1 MPLRRAEV
9 ESSFYQRSI
18 QSRDHAGQQKHITC
32 HQVTGSQNCCIS
44 YSCYTIKASC
54 WFMGGKL
61 LVWSGSSRKCWV
73 CMRIIKLSWY
83 LKEGTGTWEWNYT
96 PNYRDSVRSYRSP
109 ASSPESILWRKRTNK
124 TAYDSSSWWK
134 LRLTWGRWRGGALC
148 WPVLRPQ
155 RVHPVLPL
163 QVQLPRLLFVLLA
176 CCGCNK
182 YSTF

>member
-1 MPLRRAEV
+1 MTLRRAEV

-32 HQVTGSQNCCIS
+32 HQVTGSQNRCIS

-73 CMRIIKLSWY
+73 CMSIIKLSWY

-124 TAYDSSSWWK
+124 TAYDSSSAQTD
-134 LRLTWGRWRGGALC
+134 LGEVEGWGSLLARPPSSAGPPGASSSGAASSSSFCLA
-148 WPVLRPQ
+148 
-155 RVHPVLPL
+155 
-163 QVQLPRLLFVLLA
+163 RLLWL
-176 CCGCNK
+176 
-182 YSTF
+182 